1 MRGDRNRGENTL
13 KKLLNQWTEKLRHH
27 RRQADAKFLA
37 NAHDKA
43 LATAKSG
50 QKCMNCNVPLTGPYC
65 HICGQKDDDLRRPF
79 WTFLQALLDDIFSSD
94 SRLIKSLIL
103 LVLVPGGLTRAYVQ
117 GRRAAFVPPIR
128 AYLVMSIVFFLALE
142 LTDLALIDLK
152 VTPKQAVTAEKAV
165 DGAEAS
171 AQVEEI
177 DLPDSVTALDGE
189 DAQKTARAVR
199 EDIAKDLSELSDEE
213 RAKVEKV
220 LEITGVNKGLERV
233 EAGGNLVRLGD
244 DSLPYDINF
253 DMFVKP
259 ELEGRI
265 GLTDEDLAGALDD
278 DSVPEWA
285 KAIVRGFSK
294 ALVDPLRMNE
304 VFNKWLPRVL
314 ILIVPIFALL
324 LRFTHWGPKQFY
336 FNQLMFSLHYHTF
349 LFLLMTALIII
360 VPRFGGEIG
369 LTIFFWGSMLY
380 MFISLKI
387 AQEQGW
393 IKAFF
398 KFCLLWIFY
407 VSIMFTG
414 LFTAISFG
422 LQEI

>member
-1 MRGDRNRGENTL
+1 MT
-13 KKLLNQWTEKLRHH
+13 TI
-27 RRQADAKFLA
+27 AD
-37 NAHDKA
+37 
-43 LATAKSG
+43 TG
-50 QKCMNCNVPLTGPYC
+50 QTCMNCNVPLTGPYC

-94 SRLIKSLIL
+94 SRLLKSLIL

-128 AYLVMSIVFFLALE
+128 AYLVMSIIFFLALE

-152 VTPKQAVTAEKAV
+152 VTPKQAATVEKAV
-165 DGAEAS
+165 DTPES
-171 AQVEEI
+171 PAQVKEI
-177 DLPDSVTALDGE
+177 ELPDIVTALEEG
-189 DAQKTARAVR
+189 DAQKAAKAVR

-213 RAKVEKV
+213 RANVEKI
-220 LEITGVNKGLERV
+220 LEKTGVDKGLERV
-233 EAGGNLVRLGD
+233 EAGGNLVTFGD

-253 DMFVKP
+253 QMFVKP
-259 ELEGRI
+259 DMEGRI
-265 GLTDEDLAGALDD
+265 GLTDEELADTLED

-285 KAIVRGFSK
+285 KDIVRGFSK
-294 ALVDPLRMNE
+294 ALVDPIRMNE

-314 ILIVPIFALL
+314 ILIVPIFALM

-349 LFLLMTALIII
+349 LFLLMTALLII

-369 LTIFFWGSMLY
+369 LTIFFWGGMLY

-398 KFCLLWIFY
+398 KFCFLWVFY
-407 VSIMFTG
+407 VVIMFAG

>member
-1 MRGDRNRGENTL
+1 M

-27 RRQADAKFLA
+27 RREADAKFLI
-37 NAHDKA
+37 NAQEKT
-43 LATAKSG
+43 ATVSQG
-50 QKCMNCNVPLTGPYC
+50 GHICMNCNVPLTGPFC

-128 AYLVMSIVFFLALE
+128 AYLVMSVVFFLALE

-152 VTPKQAVTAEKAV
+152 VTPKKVVSVEKTV
-165 DGAEAS
+165 EGAEAP
-171 AQVEEI
+171 AQGKEV
-177 DLPDSVTALDGE
+177 DLPNIVTSFDTE
-189 DAQKTARAVR
+189 DAQKAAKTVR

-213 RAKVEKV
+213 RAKVEKI

-233 EAGGNLVRLGD
+233 EAGGNMITFGD
-244 DSLPYDINF
+244 DSLPYDIKF

-265 GLTDEDLAGALDD
+265 GLTEEDLASTLNDE
-278 DSVPEWA
+278 SVPEWA
-285 KAIVRGFSK
+285 KDIVRGFSK
-294 ALVDPLRMNE
+294 ALIDPHRMNE

-314 ILIVPIFALL
+314 ILIVPIFALM
-324 LRFTHWGPKQFY
+324 LRMTHWGEKQFY

-349 LFLLMTALIII
+349 LFLMMTGLLII

-369 LTIFFWGSMLY
+369 ALIFWWGSALY

-398 KFCLLWIFY
+398 KFCFLWVVYIS
-407 VSIMFTG
+407 VMFMG

>member
-1 MRGDRNRGENTL
+1 M

-27 RRQADAKFLA
+27 RREADADFLI
-37 NAHDKA
+37 KA
-43 LATAKSG
+43 QEKAATVSG
-50 QKCMNCNVPLTGPYC
+50 TGQTCMNCNVPLTGPFC

-117 GRRAAFVPPIR
+117 GRRAAFVPPVR
-128 AYLVMSIVFFLALE
+128 AYLVMSLVFFLALE

-152 VTPKQAVTAEKAV
+152 VTPKKVVAVEKTV
-165 DGAEAS
+165 EGAETS
-171 AQVEEI
+171 AQVKEI
-177 DLPDSVTALDGE
+177 DLPDIVTTFDSE
-189 DAQKTARAVR
+189 DAQKAAKAVR
-199 EDIAKDLSELSDEE
+199 EDITKDLSELSDEE
-213 RAKVEKV
+213 RAKVEKI
-220 LEITGVNKGLERV
+220 LELTGVNKGLERV
-233 EAGGNLVRLGD
+233 EAGGNMITFD
-244 DSLPYDINF
+244 DALPYNISF

-265 GLTDEDLAGALDD
+265 GLTEEDLAAALEDET
-278 DSVPEWA
+278 VPEWA
-285 KAIVRGFSK
+285 KDIVRGFSK
-294 ALVDPLRMNE
+294 ALIDPIRMNE

-314 ILIVPIFALL
+314 ILIVPIFALM
-324 LRFTHWGPKQFY
+324 LRMTHWGKKQFY
-336 FNQLMFSLHYHTF
+336 FNQVMFSLHYHTF
-349 LFLLMTALIII
+349 LFLMMTALLII

-369 LTIFFWGSMLY
+369 LSVFFWGSMLY

-393 IKAFF
+393 IRAFF
-398 KFCLLWIFY
+398 KFCILWIFY
-407 VSIMFTG
+407 VTIMFTG

>member
-1 MRGDRNRGENTL
+1 MENIL

-27 RRQADAKFLA
+27 RRQADANFLA
-37 NAHDKA
+37 KAHDKSRA
-43 LATAKSG
+43 ATESG
-50 QKCMNCNVPLTGPYC
+50 QTCMNCNVPLTGPYC

-152 VTPKQAVTAEKAV
+152 VTPKKEVVIEKTV
-165 DGAEAS
+165 GGAEVP
-171 AQVEEI
+171 AQGKEV
-177 DLPDSVTALDGE
+177 DLPDVVTTLDGD
-189 DAQKTARAVR
+189 DAQKAAKAIR
-199 EDIAKDLSELSDEE
+199 EDIAKDLNELPDEA
-213 RAKVEKV
+213 RAKAEKI
-220 LEITGVNKGLERV
+220 LEMTGVDKGLERV
-233 EAGGNLVRLGD
+233 EAGGSMIRIGD

-265 GLTDEDLAGALDD
+265 GLTQEDLASTLNDE
-278 DSVPEWA
+278 SVPEWA
-285 KAIVRGFSK
+285 KSIVRGFSK

-349 LFLLMTALIII
+349 LFLLMTALLIII
-360 VPRFGGEIG
+360 PRFGGEVG
-369 LTIFFWGSMLY
+369 LSVFFWSAMLY
-380 MFISLKI
+380 MFVSLKI

-407 VSIMFTG
+407 VMIMFTG
-414 LFTAISFG
+414 LFTAMSFG

>member
-1 MRGDRNRGENTL
+1 M

-27 RRQADAKFLA
+27 RREADAKFLA
-37 NAHDKA
+37 KA
-43 LATAKSG
+43 QEKATSISQTG
-50 QKCMNCNVPLTGPYC
+50 QTCMNCNVPLTGPYC

-128 AYLVMSIVFFLALE
+128 AYLVMSLVFFLALE

-152 VTPKQAVTAEKAV
+152 VTPKQGVSAEKTLE
-165 DGAEAS
+165 DAEAS
-171 AQVEEI
+171 EQSKEV
-177 DLPDSVTALDGE
+177 DLPNIVTTLDGE
-189 DAQKTARAVR
+189 DAQKAAKAVR
-199 EDIAKDLSELSDEE
+199 EDITKDLSELSDEE
-213 RAKVEKV
+213 RAKVEKI
-220 LEITGVNKGLERV
+220 LDITGVNKGLERV
-233 EAGGNLVRLGD
+233 EAGGNMINFGD

-253 DMFVKP
+253 AMFVKP

-265 GLTDEDLAGALDD
+265 GLTEEDLASTLNDE
-278 DSVPEWA
+278 SVPEWA
-285 KAIVRGFSK
+285 KDIVRGFSK
-294 ALVDPLRMNE
+294 ALVDPIRMNE

-314 ILIVPIFALL
+314 ILIVPIFALM
-324 LRFTHWGPKQFY
+324 LRMTHWGKKQFY
-336 FNQLMFSLHYHTF
+336 FNQLMFSLHHHTF
-349 LFLLMTALIII
+349 LFLMMTALLII

-369 LTIFFWGSMLY
+369 LSVFFWGSMLY

-393 IKAFF
+393 IRAFF
-398 KFCLLWIFY
+398 KFCILWIFY
-407 VSIMFTG
+407 VTIMFTG

>member
-1 MRGDRNRGENTL
+1 M

-27 RRQADAKFLA
+27 RREADAEFLI
-37 NAHDKA
+37 NAQEKA
-43 LATAKSG
+43 VTVSMSG
-50 QKCMNCNVPLTGPYC
+50 QTCMNCNVPLTGPYC

-103 LVLVPGGLTRAYVQ
+103 LVLVPGGLTLAYVQ
-117 GRRAAFVPPIR
+117 GRRAAYVPPIR

-152 VTPKQAVTAEKAV
+152 VTPKQVVTA
-165 DGAEAS
+165 DNIIDSAEAPN
-171 AQVEEI
+171 QTKE
-177 DLPDSVTALDGE
+177 DGLPDILIAGE
-189 DAQKTARAVR
+189 DAQKAAKAARKNIN
-199 EDIAKDLSELSDEE
+199 EELDTLSQEE
-213 RAKVEKV
+213 REKVEKI
-220 LEITGVNKGLERV
+220 LALTGVDKGLDV
-233 EAGGNLVRLGD
+233 VDAGGN
-244 DSLPYDINF
+244 SFSINKEMLPYDINF
-253 DMFVKP
+253 QMFVKP

-265 GLTDEDLAGALDD
+265 GLTEEDLADVLQDD
-278 DSVPEWA
+278 AVPGWA
-285 KAIVRGFSK
+285 KDIVRGFSK
-294 ALVDPLRMNE
+294 ALVDPIRMNE

-314 ILIVPIFALL
+314 ILIVPIFALM
-324 LRFTHWGPKQFY
+324 LRMTHWGKQQYY

-349 LFLLMTALIII
+349 LFLMMTALLII

-369 LTIFFWGSMLY
+369 LTVFFWGSMLY

-398 KFCLLWIFY
+398 KFCFLWIFY
-407 VSIMFTG
+407 VAIMFTG